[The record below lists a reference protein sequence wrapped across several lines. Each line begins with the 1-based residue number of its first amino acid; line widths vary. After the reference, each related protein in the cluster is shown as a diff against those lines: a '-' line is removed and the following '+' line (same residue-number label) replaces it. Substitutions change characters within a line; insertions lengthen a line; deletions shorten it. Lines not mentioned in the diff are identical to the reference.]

1 MKKDLDEEEKD
12 KTQFMSKKK
21 EKYEKR
27 YVASMV
33 PGVEVAK

>member
-1 MKKDLDEEEKD
+1 LKKELDEEDKD
-12 KTQFMSKKK
+12 KTQFTSKKK

-33 PGVEVAK
+33 PGIEGA